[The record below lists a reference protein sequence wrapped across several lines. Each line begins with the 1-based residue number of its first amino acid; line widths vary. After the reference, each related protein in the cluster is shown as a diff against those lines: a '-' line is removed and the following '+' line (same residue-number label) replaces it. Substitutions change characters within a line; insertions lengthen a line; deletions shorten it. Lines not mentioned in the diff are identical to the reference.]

1 MASPQLG
8 FSGFALRWVFALLL
22 VAAIFNPTGYSYFHW
37 LHDSLTEQLP
47 LKVIAGIVLII
58 GLVIFLRA
66 TWRSIGAIG
75 IVLVVGLMAAL
86 VWLLVDLQW
95 LRLDGGSV
103 ITWVALVILATLLA
117 VGMSWSH
124 VRRRITGQIDG
135 DDVGD

>member
-1 MASPQLG
+1 MASSPLG
-8 FSGFALRWVFALLL
+8 FSGFALRWLAALGLTG
-22 VAAIFNPTGYSYFHW
+22 AIFNPTGYSYFHW
-37 LHDSLTEQLP
+37 LNDSLTQQLP
-47 LKVIAGIVLII
+47 LKVMAGIVLLI

-66 TWRSIGAIG
+66 TWRSIGVLG
-75 IVLVVGLMAAL
+75 IVLVMALMAAL
-86 VWLLVDLQW
+86 VWLLVDLSW

-103 ITWVALVILATLLA
+103 LTWVALVIVATVLA